1 MTITNVH
8 DQNMNVQ
15 HVIICSR
22 LILCIPL
29 SSPRYQAQCADYER
43 SQPSHVV
50 VDLESVVGDSE
61 LTKEA
66 FDAYKAGELS
76 PFFKCFLPPNKFR

>member
-1 MTITNVH
+1 
-8 DQNMNVQ
+8 MNGLN
-15 HVIICSR
+15 R
-22 LILCIPL
+22 PN
-29 SSPRYQAQCADYER
+29 
-43 SQPSHVV
+43 HVV